1 MKFRKYVDKYLFAS
15 LAMWLAAFIIYVNY
29 YDILIPGIQD
39 GSYRAVVGLLFI
51 IPSFILSMGQVLIG
65 AFMVFACVYLF
76 HGKEHETKS
85 LFTGAFM
92 VFLFSLT
99 YVLFPFYGPFYFIA
113 FATNVAPPGV
123 LLVEV
128 VWTAALLGIST
139 MLLHR
144 LQKVSLGYALFTAGV
159 TGIFIVVAAS

>member
-51 IPSFILSMGQVLIG
+51 IPSFILSMGQVLI
-65 AFMVFACVYLF
+65 
-76 HGKEHETKS
+76 
-85 LFTGAFM
+85 GAFM